1 MTVFITNEL
10 RGRNVSDALRFGSM
24 SVVLAADF
32 VVTDET
38 VDTMVD
44 RIEAVLSDF
53 SDDDFLLLSGDPV
66 VIGTCC
72 AIAALNNNG
81 RFSVLRWDR
90 QDEHYIPVHVDIG
103 EIYDG
108 GESSGP

>member
-10 RGRNVSDALRFGSM
+10 RGRNVSDALRFGSV
-24 SVVLAADF
+24 SVVLPADF
-32 VVTDET
+32 VVTDDSVNEM
-38 VDTMVD
+38 VDTV
-44 RIEAVLSDF
+44 ETALADF

-81 RFSVLRWDR
+81 RFGVLRWDR
-90 QDEHYIPVHVDIG
+90 HGEHYIPVHVDIG
-103 EIYDG
+103 EIFDE